1 MKDQLVVENISYT
14 YPADSGYRKSARGG
28 KAATS
33 KSVQGVLPKSDQGDL
48 RSSSVV
54 QDVGSTILP
63 DGSDDNSSVSGIRS
77 VDSVVHPT
85 VAGGTSVLNQ
95 VSLRVPKGQFVSI
108 IGPSGCGKSTLFQV
122 IGGLIQPDEGRVWID
137 GEDTTGKKGRI
148 SYMPQQPALF
158 PWRTI
163 EDNVI
168 LPLEIAGR
176 PKAEAREEA
185 RAWLDKVGLKGYEQ
199 ALPAV
204 LSGGMQQRVAFLR
217 ALLSP
222 QELICLDEPFSALDA
237 LTRMDMQRWLLE
249 IWEGSRR
256 TVLFITHNIEEAL
269 LLSDA
274 VYLFSSRPAQV
285 LERVNVAFP
294 RPRQETLLTEPAF
307 LELKQAIYERM
318 KREQERMQ
326 QLAFNYTGGGDQ
338 R

>member
-14 YPADSGYRKSARGG
+14 YPSDSGHRKAGRGG
-28 KAATS
+28 KAVAS
-33 KSVQGVLPKSDQGDL
+33 KRDHGVAPSDQGNL
-48 RSSSVV
+48 RSSPDV
-54 QDVGSTILP
+54 QYVGSTILP
-63 DGSDDNSSVSGIRS
+63 DGSDDNSNVSSIRS
-77 VDSVVHPT
+77 ADSVVHPAG
-85 VAGGTSVLNQ
+85 AGGTSVLNQ
-95 VSLRVPKGQFVSI
+95 ISLRVPKGQFVSI

-122 IGGLIQPDEGRVWID
+122 IGGLIRPDEGRVWID
-137 GEDTTGKKGRI
+137 GEDTTGVKGRI

-185 RAWLDKVGLKGYEQ
+185 RAWLEKVGLKGYEH
-199 ALPAV
+199 ALPPV

-249 IWEGSRR
+249 IWEESRR

-274 VYLFSSRPAQV
+274 VYLFSSRPAHV

-294 RPRQETLLTEPAF
+294 RPRREALLTEPAF

-318 KREQERMQ
+318 KREQENMQ
-326 QLAFNYTGGGDQ
+326 QLAFTYTGGGDQ